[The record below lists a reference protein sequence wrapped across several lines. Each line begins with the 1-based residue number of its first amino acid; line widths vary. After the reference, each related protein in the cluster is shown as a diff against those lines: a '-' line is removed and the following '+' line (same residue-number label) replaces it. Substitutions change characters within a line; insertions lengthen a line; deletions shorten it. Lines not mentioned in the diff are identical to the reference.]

1 MFTLRKISLCALIL
15 ASVFLISDLPAAA
28 KTIAFDGLIE
38 PFEVVDIGAPA
49 EGIVAEVTVDR
60 GSLIKKGQVL
70 VKLESSVERA
80 ALDKARSMATFTGD
94 INLQQAQLAY
104 ARRVHRRVN
113 HLSVISAQDKDQAAT
128 GVILSGYRLQKA
140 HEKQILAE
148 LEMQE
153 ARAKLARRSIK
164 SPLGGVVVE
173 RYVSPGEY
181 VNTQPLLRV
190 AQIDPLR
197 VEVIVPAALF
207 GRIRPGMTAT
217 VVPEIARF
225 GERTATVTIVDRVID
240 AASNTFGV
248 RLELPNGDH
257 QMPSGL
263 KCQVRFEIQ
272 SEADD
277 VDQAMVGTG
286 NEQTRN

>member
-1 MFTLRKISLCALIL
+1 MFTLRKIGFYALIL
-15 ASVFLISDLPAAA
+15 AGVCFLTEFPAAA
-28 KTIAFDGLIE
+28 KSITFDGLIE

-60 GSLIKKGQVL
+60 GSLIEKGQVL

-80 ALDKARSMATFTGD
+80 ALEKARSMATFTGD
-94 INLQQAQLAY
+94 ISLQQAQMAY

-128 GVILSGYRLQKA
+128 DVILSGYRLQKA

-153 ARAKLARRSIK
+153 ACAQLARRSIK

-207 GRIRPGMTAT
+207 GRIRPGMTAA

-248 RLELPNGDH
+248 RLKLPNSDN

-263 KCQVRFEIQ
+263 KCQVRFDIEPG
-272 SEADD
+272 ADD
-277 VDQAMVGTG
+277 VDQAAVGIG
-286 NEQTRN
+286 GGD